1 MSDEPSEAT
10 EPVKAP
16 GAVARLRTRGKVVV
30 DRATSWVEDRRG
42 EVMPVD
48 LAVQF
53 YERDRDSFASVLGAA
68 IALRL
73 FLFFVPVVLLITGLV
88 MMIAGH
94 DGVKSLADNAG
105 VTGSLATQIDQATT
119 TSKTTTY
126 GLVLAGIWL
135 TIWAG
140 RSLTKVLAACSAGAW
155 RLGGRQGRATLRMA
169 GSVTTMTLLLLITAA
184 LLNRVK
190 DNQGIAVI
198 TTSWLLAVVI
208 YAVAGS
214 SSPPRCPGARA
225 TPGRCCPGPGRG
237 WRPRRPAVVHAVL
250 PAEQAGDHD
259 GAGRSASGP
268 SVAALGYMFLI
279 GRVMASS
286 LILDAVVFDRIGSIS
301 ELVFALPVLNRIP
314 RRFPWVARYFDL
326 EREGIEPEP
335 EPAAAETAPL
345 RAPLSADPGSDP
357 TPTTVAHLVR
367 SGLMG

>member
-1 MSDEPSEAT
+1 MNDEPSEAT
-10 EPVKAP
+10 EPAKAP
-16 GAVARLRTRGKVVV
+16 GRVARLRTRGQAVA
-30 DRATSWVEDRRG
+30 DRASSWVEDRRG

-73 FLFFVPVVLLITGLV
+73 FLFFVPVVLLITGLI
-88 MMIAGH
+88 MMVAGH

-208 YAVAGS
+208 YAVGWFLVTATLPRRTSDPGALLPGAVFVGGSLAALQWFMQYYLPSKLATTTALAGS
-214 SSPPRCPGARA
+214 VGA
-225 TPGRCCPGPGRG
+225 
-237 WRPRRPAVVHAVL
+237 
-250 PAEQAGDHD
+250 
-259 GAGRSASGP
+259 

-286 LILDAVVFDRIGSIS
+286 LILDAVVFDRLGSIS
-301 ELVFALPVLNRIP
+301 EVVFALPVLNRIP

-326 EREGIEPEP
+326 DRDEPTGDSDADDP
-335 EPAAAETAPL
+335 VAADDPA
-345 RAPLSADPGSDP
+345 PGPS
-357 TPTTVAHLVR
+357 L
-367 SGLMG
+367 G